1 MERTTYNEK
10 GEEVTEMVYDDAE
23 PEAEPMLID
32 EMVSAHF
39 LDKRPG
45 SSLLTSAVFL
55 ACVNKSWSVDV
66 ICDLLEMDQQH
77 KR

>member
-10 GEEVTEMVYDDAE
+10 GEEVTEMVYDEAE

-32 EMVSAHF
+32 EKVSVHF
-39 LDKRPG
+39 LDERPG

-55 ACVNKSWSVDV
+55 ACVSKSRCVV
-66 ICDLLEMDQQH
+66 VVCDLLEMDQQH
-77 KR
+77 IR